1 MTRLLKLSKAF
12 QAFVDRLVYSSFS
25 DKDIEEICEELL
37 FTLVSCNIAFEAA
50 EAIIDDIKKRLKE
63 QSVKRGTDRRKIV
76 KQVVRE
82 VLYELLESSGK
93 ADLLEIIKSRKKTQQ
108 PLVILFVGPNGHG
121 KTTTIAKVAKMLRE
135 KGFVPVIAAADTF
148 RAGAIEQIEKHATK
162 LGIKVIKHRYGADPA
177 AVAYDAV
184 SYAKKGRADVVLID
198 TAGRLQTDANLMEEM
213 KKIARVVKPDIVIFV
228 GDALTGNDAVEQA
241 RKFDEA
247 VGIDGTILTKT
258 DADEKGGTAISLVYA
273 LRKPIFYLGTGQG
286 YGDLELFSPEKI
298 INQILPPE
306 DP

>member
-25 DKDIEEICEELL
+25 DKDIEEISEDLL
-37 FTLVSCNIAFEAA
+37 LTLVSCNIAFEAA

-93 ADLLEIIKSRKKTQQ
+93 ADLLEIIKSRKETQR

-213 KKIARVVKPDIVIFV
+213 KKIARVVKPHIVIFV

>member
-37 FTLVSCNIAFEAA
+37 FILLSCNIAFEAA

-82 VLYELLESSGK
+82 VLYELLESSDK
-93 ADLLEIIKSRKKTQQ
+93 ADLLEIIKSRKETQR